1 MACTFDTNILV
12 YTLPDPTNTRRDRAR
27 GLLVRGARPEA
38 GILLLQSLAEFSYVA
53 SRKFRLSMNS
63 IQQRVRDWRQAIPV
77 HAEADL
83 DLALELV
90 RDHRIGF
97 WDALL
102 CATAARAGI
111 AYLLSEDMQDGGR
124 FGGLTIVNPFRP
136 ENTELIDRILPP

>member
-63 IQQRVRDWRQAIPV
+63 IQQRVRDCRQAIPV

-111 AYLLSEDMQDGGR
+111 AYLLSEDKQDGRR
-124 FGGLTIVNPFRP
+124 FGGMTILNPFRP
-136 ENTELIDRILPP
+136 ENTELIDRILPA